1 MNDTTLTDSN
11 VTVTTGEMEGVRT
24 ARIVSFF
31 IDYAIVLLLCI
42 PFSVVVA
49 FLGLITMGLGW
60 SLYAVL
66 PALVAV
72 IYLALTLGGPKQATF
87 GMQMTGVTMKKL
99 DGTSVDPTL
108 AILHGILFWV
118 VNFSIFM
125 LLVSFLS
132 SKKRLAHDVMLGTYV
147 VRNR

>member
-42 PFSVVVA
+42 PFSVVIA

-72 IYLALTLGGPKQATF
+72 IYLALTLGGPKQATL

-99 DGTSVDPTL
+99 DGTMVDPTL
-108 AILHGILFWV
+108 AILHGILFWI

-125 LLVSFLS
+125 LLVSLLS

>member
-1 MNDTTLTDSN
+1 MNDTSLTDSN

-72 IYLALTLGGPKQATF
+72 IYLALTLGGPKQATL

-99 DGTSVDPTL
+99 DGTMVDPTL
-108 AILHGILFWV
+108 AILHGILFWI
-118 VNFSIFM
+118 VNFSIFL